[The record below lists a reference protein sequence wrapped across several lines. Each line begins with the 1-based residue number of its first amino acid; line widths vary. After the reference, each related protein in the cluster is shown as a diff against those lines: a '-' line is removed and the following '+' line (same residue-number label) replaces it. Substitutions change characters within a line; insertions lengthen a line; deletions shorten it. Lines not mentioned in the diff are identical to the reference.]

1 MDAIAFVLKTKCQ
14 TDKIE
19 LEKNVPD
26 LNDFVKKRKLSDL
39 ENKIWDVSSLATRTA
54 LTVVE
59 NKRPIVFFS

>member
-26 LNDFVKKRKLSDL
+26 LTDFVKKTKLSDL
-39 ENKIWDVSSLATRTA
+39 ENKICDVSSLATRTA

>member
-26 LNDFVKKRKLSDL
+26 LTDFVKKTKLSDL
-39 ENKIWDVSSLATRTA
+39 ENKI
-54 LTVVE
+54 
-59 NKRPIVFFS
+59 

>member
-39 ENKIWDVSSLATRTA
+39 ENKI
-54 LTVVE
+54 
-59 NKRPIVFFS
+59 